1 MKSKKIGLL
10 QMMMIS
16 VIAVDS
22 IRTLPIS
29 AEFGP
34 SLIFYYILCG
44 LFFLLPCAYVCA
56 ELSSTWPETGGL
68 YVWIKQAFGG
78 RAAFISAWFLWVYN
92 IIWFPTIMA
101 FICQTLVT
109 VFFPQAKSQSLDL
122 VIFMWLLFWL
132 LTGLNLFGVK
142 VSSWISTVTAIIG
155 TLLPMAVIIALGWF
169 WLYQGRPMAIDLSW
183 SSVVPDLNFHSMGML
198 TGLLFGL
205 VGIEVSAS
213 FAGDFDRPQ
222 RNFPISLFCSSLII
236 LASLILGS
244 LAIAVVIPR
253 DHLNLA
259 TGVIDAFGIF
269 LKTFGL
275 SRYLSWIAVA
285 IFLGSLGGLSAW
297 MAGPT
302 RNLMRAAQEGD
313 APSFFA
319 KANRYGASS
328 GLLLIQG
335 LVFSILSLVFVV
347 VHQFNH
353 AYWLLSAITSQLSI
367 LVYLMIFASAIFLR
381 YQQKHKPRPFQV
393 PGGLVGMWL
402 VAGLAFLTCV
412 AVFILGFI
420 PPDQLSIAHTMGYE
434 ITMVAGIVVTVMS
447 GYWLS
452 GRSSGQVMASPSQ
465 REL

>member
-10 QMMMIS
+10 QMIMIS

-34 SLIFYYILCG
+34 ALIFYYVICG
-44 LFFLLPCAYVCA
+44 LFFLIPCAYVCA

-78 RAAFISAWFLWVYN
+78 RAAFIVAWFLWVYN

-101 FICQTLVT
+101 FICQTLST
-109 VFFPQAKSQSLDL
+109 VFFPNVKYQGIEL
-122 VIFMWLLFWL
+122 VVFMWVLFWS

-155 TLLPMAVIIALGWF
+155 TLLPMIVIISLGWF
-169 WLYQGRPMAIDLSW
+169 WVYQGRPMAIDVSW
-183 SSVVPDLNFHSMGML
+183 SSTLPTFNYHSMGML

-213 FAGDFDRPQ
+213 FAGDFDKPQ
-222 RNFPISLFCSSLII
+222 RNFPMALFFSALII
-236 LASLILGS
+236 LASLIFGS
-244 LAIAVVIPR
+244 LAIAMVIPR

-269 LKTFGL
+269 LQAFGL
-275 SRYLSWIAVA
+275 SRYLPWIAVA

-313 APSFFA
+313 APLFFA
-319 KANRYGASS
+319 KVNRFGASS
-328 GLLLIQG
+328 GLLLIQAV
-335 LVFSILSLVFVV
+335 VFSILSLAFMM
-347 VHQFNH
+347 VHQFNN

-367 LVYLMIFASAIFLR
+367 LVYVMIFASAIWLR
-381 YQQKHKPRPFQV
+381 YHQKQKPRPFQV
-393 PGGLVGMWL
+393 PGGLVGMWV
-402 VAGLAFLTCV
+402 VAGVAFVTCLV
-412 AVFILGFI
+412 VFVLGFI
-420 PPDQLSIAHTMGYE
+420 PPSQLNIVHTMWYE
-434 ITMVAGIVVTVMS
+434 ITMLTGIVATIIS
-447 GYWLS
+447 GYWVS
-452 GRSSGQVMASPSQ
+452 GHSSSQVMVPPAS
-465 REL
+465 EL